1 MPNSIEAAI
10 PLILSTGLT
19 ALRES
24 CVMPMLVNSDYS
36 SLAQTKGSSV
46 DVVIPSGMGD
56 AEDMIPGFTTT
67 AVTDL
72 APTKVPI
79 ILNRWKKK
87 DFVLTDTDLGKI
99 INGYISGQV
108 TEAARS
114 IANTIDKDLL
124 ALYRFVYGFAGQAG
138 QTPFQ
143 NDNAIASPLVYQ
155 GLGASRDARK
165 ILNRQLAL
173 PQNRRMVLDVEA
185 EANASALPAF
195 ANAQYSGDP
204 MVIRDGIIGTKQGFD
219 WFMDQNVGRHVLGAA
234 GTFIT
239 SAVAAVGAT
248 TLAVSSGTTAPVA
261 GDVFTI
267 AGQTQSYVILAGST
281 LTAWNISPALRVA
294 VPASSA
300 ITFIPSHTPNLA
312 FHRDAFAFAMRPLDD
327 VIAPGSRIE
336 TYTDDVT
343 GLVMRLE
350 IMRQSG
356 QTMFRFDVL
365 YGCACVRPQ
374 LACRVLGA

>member
-10 PLILSTGLT
+10 PLILATGLT
-19 ALRES
+19 ALREN
-24 CVMPMLVNSDYS
+24 CVMPALVNTDYS
-36 SLAQTKGSSV
+36 PLAQTKGSSV

-72 APTKVPI
+72 TPTKVPI

-99 INGYISGQV
+99 IDGYISGQV

-124 ALYRFVYGFAGQAG
+124 ALYRQVYGVAGQAG

-143 NDNAIASPLVYQ
+143 NDNAIPNPTVFQ

-165 ILNRQLAL
+165 VLNRQLAL
-173 PQNRRMVLDVEA
+173 PQNRRIVLDVEA
-185 EANASALPAF
+185 EANASALSAF

-204 MVIRDGIIGTKQGFD
+204 MVIRDGVIGTKQGFD
-219 WFMDQNVGRHVLGAA
+219 WFMDQNLGRHITGAA
-234 GTFIT
+234 GIFL
-239 SAVAAVGAT
+239 SAGAAIGAKAM
-248 TLAVSSGTTAPVA
+248 AVSNGTTAPA
-261 GDVFTI
+261 IGDVFTI
-267 AGQTQSYVILAGST
+267 AGQIQSYVVTSAT
-281 LTAWNISPALRVA
+281 LTTVNFEPALRVA
-294 VPASSA
+294 VAANSVM
-300 ITFIPSHTPNLA
+300 TFVASHTPNLA

>member
-10 PLILSTGLT
+10 PLILATGLT
-19 ALRES
+19 ALREN
-24 CVMPMLVNSDYS
+24 CVMPALVNTDYS
-36 SLAQTKGSSV
+36 PLAQTKGSSV

-56 AEDMIPGFTTT
+56 AEDMIPGFVTT

-72 APTKVPI
+72 TPTKVPI

-99 INGYISGQV
+99 IDGYISGQV

-124 ALYRFVYGFAGQAG
+124 ALYRQVYGVAGQAG

-143 NDNAIASPLVYQ
+143 NDNAIPNPLVYQ

-165 ILNRQLAL
+165 VLNRQLAL

-185 EANASALPAF
+185 EANASALQAF

-204 MVIRDGIIGTKQGFD
+204 MVIRDGVIGTKQGFD
-219 WFMDQNVGRHVLGAA
+219 WFMDQNLGRHITGAA
-234 GTFIT
+234 GIFL
-239 SAVAAVGAT
+239 SAGAAIGAKAM
-248 TLAVSSGTTAPVA
+248 AVSNGTTAPAV

-267 AGQTQSYVILAGST
+267 AGQIQSYVVTSAT
-281 LTAWNISPALRVA
+281 LTTVNFEPALRVA
-294 VPASSA
+294 VAANSVM
-300 ITFIPSHTPNLA
+300 TFVASHTPNLA

-336 TYTDDVT
+336 TYTDDIT